1 MKISK
6 EPMEILAIQKSGVFS
21 KKKKNTKYKRVVSG
35 AILLISVTQLK
46 LSFDPNRSIK
56 VTFLTSQI
64 FFRVNYTETLI
75 F

>member
-21 KKKKNTKYKRVVSG
+21 IQKKKKKVVYV

-46 LSFDPNRSIK
+46 LSFHLNRSTK
-56 VTFLTSQI
+56 SNFFNFSNI
-64 FFRVNYTETLI
+64 FWDKLH
-75 F
+75 